1 MLVRMVL
8 IAGDG
13 AVDDTCDGVQR
24 WHDHSMWSM
33 RSYDAGREPSR
44 PLNMVLSLPLATVHR
59 DSGCAFRAPGC
70 ADRPT
75 DRARGRRRWTD
86 RQTAP
91 GRAGQTAP
99 GGATGGEIRL
109 RRGDR
114 DPGGASASSRAR
126 GNFGSGAARPSTVDC
141 RPQGLG
147 GGEGGRL
154 RRAGMRVRTWR
165 HSARRNPQAFRLET
179 RRHFSCRPRA
189 GGRNPRLRSQ
199 SETSTLARVFSDS
212 LGGGVAAPR
221 PARAQNNFTG
231 STGHARPERTYTEH
245 RTRAKTCTGEPG
257 RAGT

>member
-109 RRGDR
+109 RRRGDR

-126 GNFGSGAARPSTVDC
+126 GNFGSGAARPLLTVDL
-141 RPQGLG
+141 RAS
-147 GGEGGRL
+147 GEGRGGDFGGRACGSEPGGT
-154 RRAGMRVRTWR
+154 RR
-165 HSARRNPQAFRLET
+165 EEI
-179 RRHFSCRPRA
+179 RRHFGSKPA
-189 GGRNPRLRSQ
+189 GIS
-199 SETSTLARVFSDS
+199 
-212 LGGGVAAPR
+212 VAAPG
-221 PARAQNNFTG
+221 RA
-231 STGHARPERTYTEH
+231 AE
-245 RTRAKTCTGEPG
+245 TRACARSRK
-257 RAGT
+257 AGV